1 MSVTRNHEGS
11 HAMNIGQV
19 AGATGLPAKTIRYY
33 EEIGLVVPHRAENG
47 YRAYRETDVH
57 RLAFVGRARRFG
69 FSVEEV
75 RQLLSLYDD
84 TGRASAC
91 VKDLTLE
98 KIAEIDR
105 KLDDLRGLRA
115 TLAKLAASC
124 SGDAR
129 PNCPILDDLAGAG
142 GRA

>member
-1 MSVTRNHEGS
+1 
-11 HAMNIGQV
+11 MNIGHV
-19 AGATGLPAKTIRYY
+19 ADATGLPAKTIRYY
-33 EEIGLVVPHRAENG
+33 EEIGLVVPQRAENG
-47 YRAYRETDVH
+47 YRAYRDTDVH

-84 TGRASAC
+84 DGRASSC

-105 KLDDLRGLRA
+105 KMAELAGLRS
-115 TLAKLAASC
+115 TLARLAETCA
-124 SGDAR
+124 GDDR
-129 PNCPILDDLAGAG
+129 PHCPILDDLAGEEA
-142 GRA
+142 